1 MDKHEGCCGL
11 EDRRGN
17 NSEMVETIR
26 LLNSWVQS
34 VLVLPQLKPPN
45 PSLFEYGGKDF
56 IHPSPLRIP
65 PIQNYRCNQSM
76 PAHRLIIYLS
86 TLRNPYRQ
94 SNVNLSSIH
103 TFPEQL
109 QSIYLARP
117 SVPIFWHNNTL
128 LNWCQ
133 SCHIIPER
141 FGGWPMDGQGYFWLG
156 GTWTKHT
163 GEWIDMNV
171 FVQLIAEGGW
181 MGWSALNKWRSACS
195 WLGWTALTGTGH

>member
-56 IHPSPLRIP
+56 IHPSPLGIP
-65 PIQNYRCNQSM
+65 PIQNYPCNQSM
-76 PAHRLIIYLS
+76 PAHRLIINLS
-86 TLRNPYRQ
+86 TLRNPYSQ
-94 SNVNLSSIH
+94 SNVNFSSIH

-141 FGGWPMDGQGYFWLG
+141 FEGLTYGRTGLFLTWRDLDKTYRGMDWHECVCPTDSGRGMDGLECVRQ
-156 GTWTKHT
+156 
-163 GEWIDMNV
+163 M
-171 FVQLIAEGGW
+171 A
-181 MGWSALNKWRSACS
+181 
-195 WLGWTALTGTGH
+195 

>member
-1 MDKHEGCCGL
+1 MGLNGWTGMDKHEGCCGL

-45 PSLFEYGGKDF
+45 PSLFEYGEKDF
-56 IHPSPLRIP
+56 IHPSPLGIP
-65 PIQNYRCNQSM
+65 PIQNYPCNQSM
-76 PAHRLIIYLS
+76 PAHRLIINLS
-86 TLRNPYRQ
+86 TLRNPYSQ
-94 SNVNLSSIH
+94 SNVNFSSIH

-117 SVPIFWHNNTL
+117 SVP
-128 LNWCQ
+128 
-133 SCHIIPER
+133 
-141 FGGWPMDGQGYFWLG
+141 
-156 GTWTKHT
+156 
-163 GEWIDMNV
+163 
-171 FVQLIAEGGW
+171 IAEGGW

-195 WLGWTALTGTGH
+195 WLGWTVLTGTGH